1 MVALLYI
8 ANLYTCTCP
17 IGNLNSLVLVF
28 SIVQEPVTIVL
39 GSHLRYVGLG
49 SKRRLI
55 DTNDTFEYIPLLQG
69 IKCLL

>member
-1 MVALLYI
+1 M
-8 ANLYTCTCP
+8 
-17 IGNLNSLVLVF
+17 GNLNSLVLVL

-69 IKCLL
+69 LKCLLQNDAIRHEVSLPLLL